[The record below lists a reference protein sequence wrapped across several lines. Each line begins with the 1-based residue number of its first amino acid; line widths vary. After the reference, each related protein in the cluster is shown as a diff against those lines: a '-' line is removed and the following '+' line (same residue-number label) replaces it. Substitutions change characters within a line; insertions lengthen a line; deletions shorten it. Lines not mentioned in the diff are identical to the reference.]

1 MRHRTTLWVVTLV
14 VALLVSVAARA
25 QAPAEAPAEAPP
37 PATPTLSEVDRLR
50 VQNAILAVELAELRR
65 AQAIAD
71 AQRVLQAL
79 QVPGYTLDI
88 ERLVYVP
95 VEATSP

>member
-1 MRHRTTLWVVTLV
+1 MRHRTTLWIVTLV

-25 QAPAEAPAEAPP
+25 QAPAEAPPP
-37 PATPTLSEVDRLR
+37 VTPTLSEVDRLR
-50 VQNAILAVELAELRR
+50 LQNAILAVELAELRR